1 MMGFRAMNEEVINQV
16 DVEDLTCEVCD
27 EMLEAAAGNEEIHA
41 WTTICTGITCP
52 G

>member
-1 MMGFRAMNEEVINQV
+1 MMGFRVMNEEAVGQAYEEN
-16 DVEDLTCEVCD
+16 LACEVCD

-41 WTTICTGITCP
+41 WTTICTGIQCP

>member
-1 MMGFRAMNEEVINQV
+1 MMGFCVMNEEAINQTNE
-16 DVEDLTCEVCD
+16 EDLTSEVCD